1 MTLPIRN
8 SRIRLSQGQLFWREV
23 GQGTVLVFLHGSW
36 NDSSQWLP
44 LVKQLSQTYHC
55 LVPDLLGFGESER
68 PKLHYSIELQVE
80 CLAEYLEALKL
91 RQIYLVGHSL
101 GGWIASSYALRFPDQ
116 VKGLILL
123 SPEGVQPEGKSD
135 RWQWSRWLTG
145 RPPLALGLLQLLLPF
160 AKVFGWR
167 EWVERSLQLRQ
178 KLMRSP
184 VACKLLFNRRAAEIR
199 AELLPAD
206 QISWLKLPILILQ
219 GEQDNAVAVH
229 NHQVFAQAPQA
240 ELKVISSFDSDLLQT
255 EAKAIANEIR
265 KFIDTP
271 DAVEITG

>member
-36 NDSSQWLP
+36 NDGSQWLP
-44 LVKQLSQTYHC
+44 LVEHLSRNYHC
-55 LVPDLLGFGESER
+55 LAPDLLGFGESER

-123 SPEGVQPEGKSD
+123 SPEGVQPEGKSN

-145 RPPLALGLLQLLLPF
+145 QPPLALWLLQLLLPF

-167 EWVERSLQLRQ
+167 EWIERSLQLRQ

-219 GEQDNAVAVH
+219 GQDDAVTIH

-255 EAKAIANEIR
+255 EAKVIANEIR
-265 KFIDTP
+265 QFIDTP
-271 DAVEITG
+271 DAV

>member
-44 LVKQLSQTYHC
+44 LVEHLSQTYHC
-55 LVPDLLGFGESER
+55 LVPDLLGFGESEH

-123 SPEGVQPEGKSD
+123 SPEGVQPEGKSN

-145 RPPLALGLLQLLLPF
+145 RPPLAFWLLQLLLPF

-219 GEQDNAVAVH
+219 RQDDAVAIH
-229 NHQVFAQAPQA
+229 SHQVFAQAPQA

-255 EAKAIANEIR
+255 EAKAIASEIR
-265 KFIDTP
+265 QFVDTP
-271 DAVEITG
+271 DTV